1 MKKNGF
7 LQIIHSW
14 KERME
19 NMQNLYFQD
28 CI

>member
-1 MKKNGF
+1 MKKSGF
-7 LQIIHSW
+7 LQIIHIW

-19 NMQNLYFQD
+19 NMQNLYFQY